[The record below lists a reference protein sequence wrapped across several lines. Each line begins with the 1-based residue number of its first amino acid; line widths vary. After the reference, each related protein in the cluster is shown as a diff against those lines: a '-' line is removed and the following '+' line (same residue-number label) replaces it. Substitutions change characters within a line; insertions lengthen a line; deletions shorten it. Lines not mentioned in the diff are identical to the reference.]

1 MQILKDCSSPTSTW
15 LDRAIS
21 IDPDPSLTATC
32 SDELLPGCL
41 PIKESDWEGVSK
53 VPRICGLEVEVVQ
66 VPLTLLRLRDRS
78 LTPLNGTPSDINGRE
93 DLVYPWGVIGHEQVL
108 SSIALLLEDEL

>member
-21 IDPDPSLTATC
+21 IDPDRSLTATC

-41 PIKESDWEGVSK
+41 PIKESNWEGINK
-53 VPRICGLEVEVVQ
+53 VLRSYGPEVEVVQ
-66 VPLTLLRLRDRS
+66 VLPTLLSLRAQS
-78 LTPLNGTPSDINGRE
+78 LEPLNGTLSDING
-93 DLVYPWGVIGHEQVL
+93 
-108 SSIALLLEDEL
+108 